1 MASVCILLDG
11 LDGTN
16 STQNVSQHHVKNS
29 QDAIREALP
38 QLGSAI
44 DKALKGQ
51 KIEEEK
57 RRLEGFPFPTPR
69 GTMAKSLAGS
79 AASSSS
85 QPPQPQSP
93 PPLDKPQPRPL
104 VQGSVKFGSDEGIIV
119 APHRSA
125 DRQKAPIILL
135 VPPSG
140 GFSSVPEGVPTNCP
154 RPCWYAYM
162 QWTGGNWKLDMPDT
176 FLQFV
181 QFLRERAGNRPIIG
195 WGLSRGA
202 KWLIELVSDHSGLLD
217 GAVMWAGYPRHKGM
231 YEEQASAREL
241 IAVQNCFICMVHYA
255 ADPCCGVHCYPYWH
269 AVLGSHMAATH
280 NFVSLIMPGEHNAA
294 RKPWFEWTG
303 EAAEFA
309 LEMMWQALVDGL
321 DLD

>member
-1 MASVCILLDG
+1 MVVSDAGQIEICDKGNLVGAVCIMLDN
-11 LDGTN
+11 GTVN
-16 STQNVSQHHVKNS
+16 STQNVTVEHLEMSLIAIGSALPHL
-29 QDAIREALP
+29 DAAIIEALAG
-38 QLGSAI
+38 QEIERRTQAI
-44 DKALKGQ
+44 ERRTEEAWEALQ
-51 KIEEEK
+51 
-57 RRLEGFPFPTPR
+57 
-69 GTMAKSLAGS
+69 

-93 PPLDKPQPRPL
+93 PPL
-104 VQGSVKFGSDEGIIV
+104 VQGSFKFGSDEGIIV

-135 VPPSG
+135 VPPTG
-140 GFSSVPEGVPTNCP
+140 GFSSVLPTNCP

-181 QFLRERAGNRPIIG
+181 QFLRERAEGRPIIG

-202 KWLIELVSDHSGLLD
+202 KWLIELMQHHSGLLN

-280 NFVSLIMPGEHNAA
+280 NFVSLIMPGDHNAA
-294 RKPWFEWTG
+294 RKPWFTWTG

-309 LEMMWQALVDGL
+309 FKMMWEALVDGL